1 MADIILND
9 IVKIYEAPPQKRR
22 GLRKAKVQVQP
33 KRAVDGL
40 TLTIPHGS
48 FTVLVGPSGCG
59 KTTLLRM
66 IIGFNS
72 IEGGTIKIDD
82 QIINDIPT
90 HLRNMGMV
98 FQNYAI
104 FPHMSVKDNVAFGLK
119 NRKVPKA
126 QMEAQVEE
134 ILETVKIGHLKDR
147 MPTQLSGGQ
156 QQRVALARAIVI
168 HPQVL
173 LMDEPLSNLD
183 AKLRV
188 EMRNAIKL
196 IQQQIGITTVYV
208 THDQEEALAVSD
220 RIAIM
225 NNGIIQQIGTPKEI
239 YQRPNCVFV
248 ATFIGLSNILEAE
261 LKTDAAA
268 KVLDF
273 GGYQVPMTNL
283 APAAADGSKVK
294 VSVRPEEFEIC
305 PDGTAGLAAVVEHSV
320 FLGVTTHYFMR
331 LENGQEIEV
340 IQNSGVEDTIPNQT
354 TVRLLVQAAKINVF
368 TEDGNTTLIVRG
380 DR

>member
-1 MADIILND
+1 MAGFRVATGDLTIESVTKD
-9 IVKIYEAPPQKRR
+9 FADF
-22 GLRKAKVQVQP
+22 
-33 KRAVDGL
+33 RAVDDL
-40 TLTIPHGS
+40 SLSVPRGS
-48 FTVLVGPSGCG
+48 FFALLGPSGCG
-59 KTTLLRM
+59 KSTTLRIVAGLEQPTAGRVL
-66 IIGFNS
+66 IGDTDLTGSRAYERPVN
-72 IEGGTIKIDD
+72 T
-82 QIINDIPT
+82 
-90 HLRNMGMV
+90 V
-98 FQNYAI
+98 FQSYAL
-104 FPHMSVKDNVAFGLK
+104 FPHLSVRDNVAFGPK
-119 NRKVPKA
+119 RRKEADALRLADETLELV
-126 QMEAQVEE
+126 QMTQFA
-134 ILETVKIGHLKDR
+134 R
-147 MPTQLSGGQ
+147 RRPTQLSGGQ

-196 IQQQIGITTVYV
+196 IQQKIGITTVYV

-248 ATFIGLSNILEAE
+248 ATFIGLSNILEA
-261 LKTDAAA
+261 KVKITGAA
-268 KVLDF
+268 KILDF
-273 GGYQVPMTNL
+273 GAYEVPMDNL
-283 APAAADGSKVK
+283 IPEISAGSKVL

-305 PDGTAGLAAVVEHSV
+305 LKGSDGLTAVVEHSV

-340 IQNSGVEDTIPNQT
+340 IQNSGVEDTIPNKT
-354 TVRLLVQAAKINVF
+354 TVRLLVQPVKINVF
-368 TEDGNTTLIVRG
+368 TEDGNTPLIVRG
-380 DR
+380 NR